1 MVKFAELCRKARFA
15 LPAGLVAAA
24 SSALAEGA
32 TSTYETPPGLQDA
45 ITTAQDAAK
54 GLAGD
59 IVPAAVVIIFAFAG
73 LVGVW
78 LLWRVF
84 KRGASGR

>member
-1 MVKFAELCRKARFA
+1 MKLSNIITKTRLAV
-15 LPAGLVAAA
+15 AGLLASG

-32 TSTYETPPGLQDA
+32 SFTYTTPPGLQDA
-45 ITTAQDAAK
+45 IDTAKGTAS

-59 IVPAAVVIIFAFAG
+59 VIPAAVVIIFAFAG